1 MILMWVAFALLTLLA
16 VAFVALPFLSK
27 ERVQSLTYNANSE
40 LIAIFHQRL
49 GELANDLA
57 EQRIDQV
64 NHDESVVELKRRLL
78 NELSPE
84 KSLMSKGNNRI
95 FALTGSAFLVAFT
108 AIFYTATGSQQ
119 QLQNWHSAIDNL
131 SEYGERAVMQQGEPL
146 TQNELQAFA
155 LGLRTKLAQNGD
167 DQVAWMLLGRVAMS
181 LNEYDMAQQSFDKV
195 LRMDPDNM
203 PVLISYSQVLLL
215 EGSDA
220 NMTRAAGM
228 LSKVLKAD
236 PTNLDAISL
245 LALIAYERHDWLQ
258 AKAAFEVL
266 LNSMDKQDS
275 RYSMIAQRITEIEQ
289 KMSAENEQQNTQ
301 LTQVATAQ
309 QNSTDDG
316 DDSAVTA
323 AIKVTIKLAPE
334 LADKQPEQG
343 TLFVFAKAADG
354 PPMPLAVVKLT
365 DYSFPVEVQLSDSNA
380 MVAGLTLSSV
390 EQIILTARISKD
402 ASVMPSSG
410 ELEGRSEVLERSQ
423 TDSYELLINELIP

>member
-1 MILMWVAFALLTLLA
+1 MILMWVSFALLTLLA

-27 ERVQSLTYNANSE
+27 ERIQSLTYNANSE
-40 LIAIFHQRL
+40 LIAIYHQRL

-57 EQRIDQV
+57 NQRIDQA
-64 NHDESVVELKRRLL
+64 NHDESVIELKRRLL

-95 FALTGSAFLVAFT
+95 FALTGSAFLIAFT

-119 QLQNWHSAIDNL
+119 QLQNWHSAMDNL
-131 SEYGERAVMQQGEPL
+131 PAYGERAVMQKGEPL

-155 LGLRTKLAQNGD
+155 LGLRTKLDQSGD

-195 LRMDPDNM
+195 LRLDPDNM

-215 EGSDA
+215 EGSEA

-228 LSKVLKAD
+228 LSKVLKDD

-258 AKAAFEVL
+258 AKSAFEVL
-266 LNSMDKQDS
+266 LNSMDEQDS
-275 RYSMIAQRITEIEQ
+275 RYGMIAQRITEIEQ
-289 KMSAENEQQNTQ
+289 NISAENTQQ
-301 LTQVATAQ
+301 QVQ
-309 QNSTDDG
+309 QSSDEDNN
-316 DDSAVTA
+316 AVQTS
-323 AIKVTIKLAPE
+323 AIKITVNLAPQFT
-334 LADKQPEQG
+334 DKLPTQG
-343 TLFVFAKAADG
+343 TLFVFAKAANG

-365 DYSFPVEVQLSDSNA
+365 DYSFPIEVQLSDSNA

-390 EQIILTARISKD
+390 DKIILTARISKD
-402 ASVMPSSG
+402 ASVMPSTG
-410 ELEGRSEVLERSQ
+410 ELEGRSDVLERSQ
-423 TDSYELLINELIP
+423 TKAYDLLINELIP

>member
-1 MILMWVAFALLTLLA
+1 MILMWVSFALLTLLA

-40 LIAIFHQRL
+40 LIAIYHQRL

-57 EQRIDQV
+57 NQRIDQV
-64 NHDESVVELKRRLL
+64 NHDESVIELKRRLL

-84 KSLMSKGNNRI
+84 KSLMSRGNNRI
-95 FALTGSAFLVAFT
+95 FALTGSAFLIAFT
-108 AIFYTATGSQQ
+108 AVFYTATGSQQ
-119 QLQNWHSAIDNL
+119 QLQNWHSAMDNL
-131 SEYGERAVMQQGEPL
+131 AAYGERAVMQQGEPL

-155 LGLRTKLAQNGD
+155 LGLRTKLAQSGD

-215 EGSDA
+215 EGSDV

-228 LSKVLKAD
+228 LSKVLKDD

-266 LNSMDKQDS
+266 LKSMDEQDT
-275 RYSMIAQRITEIEQ
+275 RYDMIAQRITEIEQ
-289 KMSAENEQQNTQ
+289 NITAENTQ
-301 LTQVATAQ
+301 LAPALQPQAEQGSGEDNNAAKM
-309 QNSTDDG
+309 S
-316 DDSAVTA
+316 
-323 AIKVTIKLAPE
+323 AIKVTVNLAPQ
-334 LADKQPEQG
+334 LAEKLPIQG
-343 TLFVFAKAADG
+343 TLFVFAKAANG

-365 DYSFPVEVQLSDSNA
+365 DYSFPIEVQLSDSNA

-390 EQIILTARISKD
+390 DKIILTARISKD
-402 ASVMPSSG
+402 ASVMPSTG
-410 ELEGRSEVLERSQ
+410 ELEGRSDVLERSQ
-423 TDSYELLINELIP
+423 TKAYDLLINELIP